1 MNLNNM
7 PMPAKR
13 SNSCDLKQIPDI
25 TMGNTAV
32 KTVSLFEQKRLRG
45 FWPVYNE
52 VNGQREL
59 TVSHLHLF
67 NSYFELSKLS
77 KLFEAVQMRGHN
89 IRFYAELTKIIPNY
103 YQIHVLPHI

>member
-1 MNLNNM
+1 M

-25 TMGNTAV
+25 TMGHTAI

-52 VNGQREL
+52 ENGQRTL
-59 TVSHLHLF
+59 TVSYHF
-67 NSYFELSKLS
+67 SVSFELCCAKHCLCVQ
-77 KLFEAVQMRGHN
+77 LFETNDV
-89 IRFYAELTKIIPNY
+89 
-103 YQIHVLPHI
+103 VS